1 MSGNQ
6 NLYCS
11 GNQPSSIS
19 QNARGDA
26 MPMRMV
32 PVAFEGYD
40 MTDVCF
46 KVVAFDANSAEI
58 TISTVVNVYLWD
70 QMAPLIR
77 QALVAMDL
85 EGDEK

>member
-1 MSGNQ
+1 
-6 NLYCS
+6 
-11 GNQPSSIS
+11 
-19 QNARGDA
+19 

-40 MTDVCF
+40 TTDMCF
-46 KVVAFDANSAEI
+46 KVVAFDANTAEI

-77 QALVAMDL
+77 AALVAMDL